1 MVKPSGLL
9 YASLFL
15 LGALAD
21 PRKSYWAKHLQGLG
35 DGGVGTER
43 RAAGATSDQTAAL
56 IAANMLVWSNNKYDA
71 ALGRFNVIS
80 IGQKDGDAPYN
91 TKREALEAIE
101 EVQRIVNANT

>member
-1 MVKPSGLL
+1 M
-9 YASLFL
+9 AH
-15 LGALAD
+15 D
-21 PRKSYWAKHLQGLG
+21 
-35 DGGVGTER
+35 
-43 RAAGATSDQTAAL
+43 TSDFIATIATLVGATAAL

-101 EVQRIVNANT
+101 EMQRIVNANT